1 MVMLVRVGYLS
12 LMIHSDVI
20 LRSVRRVNLCG
31 RCGGNSL
38 EELLHSHRSKLI
50 PEKRKQL
57 KIILH
62 DFVSNPGT
70 QRQTVCRINVTE
82 LVRRSSG
89 APAVH
94 F

>member
-38 EELLHSHRSKLI
+38 EELLHSHRSKL
-50 PEKRKQL
+50 RSYL
-57 KIILH
+57 
-62 DFVSNPGT
+62 
-70 QRQTVCRINVTE
+70 
-82 LVRRSSG
+82 RRENN
-89 APAVH
+89 
-94 F
+94 